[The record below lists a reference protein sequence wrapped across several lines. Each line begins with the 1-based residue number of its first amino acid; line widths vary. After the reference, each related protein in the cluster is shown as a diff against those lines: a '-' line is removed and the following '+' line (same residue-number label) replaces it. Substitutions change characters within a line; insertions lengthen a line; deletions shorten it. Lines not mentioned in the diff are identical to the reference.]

1 MDASGRFKT
10 DTYLERIGIGSD
22 DLPANEETLWRL
34 QHNHLLSVPFENL
47 DIYWKRPIAIDIER
61 FFHKIVTGR
70 RGGFCYELNG
80 LFNDLLRSLGFE
92 TKLISGRVYNG
103 SGHGP
108 EFDHAAIIVSIGD
121 NEYLADVGFGDFVV
135 EPLRFA
141 LDVEQEDTAG
151 TFMIR
156 RFDGEYLEV
165 VRREGDEWAS
175 QYIFTDTPRALSDFE
190 EMCAYQQYSSHSHF
204 TKGALCSI
212 LTGNDRKTLTDKKLI
227 ITTTDQRHEQPVES
241 ESEFH
246 DLLKMEFGIDR
257 PRLAERS

>member
-22 DLPANEETLWRL
+22 DLPANEETLRRL

-47 DIYWKRPIAIDIER
+47 DINWKRPIAIDIKR
-61 FFHKIVTGR
+61 FFHKIVTAR

-80 LFNDLLRSLGFE
+80 LFSELLRSLGFE
-92 TKLISGRVYNG
+92 TKLVSGRVYNG

-135 EPLRFA
+135 EPLRFL
-141 LDVEQEDTAG
+141 LDVEQVDASG
-151 TFMIR
+151 NFMIR
-156 RFDGEYLEV
+156 RFDGEYLEIV
-165 VRREGDEWAS
+165 KREGDEWAS

-190 EMCAYQQYSSHSHF
+190 EMCAYQQYSADSHF

-212 LTGNDRKTLTDKKLI
+212 LTGNGRKTLTDKKLI
-227 ITTTDQRHEQPVES
+227 ITTTDQRHEQPVEWDLV
-241 ESEFH
+241 FY
-246 DLLKMEFGIDR
+246 DLLKKHFQIEL
-257 PRLAERS
+257 PKV